1 MRSLKRLGILVAGA
15 YIALVALEAT
25 AWAKAAWLR
34 QAKELGYPAQ
44 NCMYCH
50 TVKLPKK
57 QDFKVEE
64 LNNRG
69 KWLMTEKDK
78 KKAKEIDLQW
88 LKDYPGGKE
97 QK

>member
-1 MRSLKRLGILVAGA
+1 MNRSSKMIVGGVLVAWGLA
-15 YIALVALEAT
+15 SAMVS
-25 AWAKAAWLR
+25 AKPMWVKK
-34 QAKELGYPAQ
+34 AKDMGYPAQ

-57 QDFKVEE
+57 DEAKKE
-64 LNNRG
+64 LNDRG
-69 KWLMTEKDK
+69 KWLVAQMEKK
-78 KKAKEIDLQW
+78 NAKEVDLEW

>member
-1 MRSLKRLGILVAGA
+1 MKSSKMILGSIASAYLAILGVET
-15 YIALVALEAT
+15 LS
-25 AWAKAAWLR
+25 AKPMWVK

-50 TVKLPKK
+50 TEKLPKK
-57 QDFKVEE
+57 EHAKEQ
-64 LNNRG
+64 LNDRG
-69 KWLMTEKDK
+69 KYLVAQMEKQ
-78 KKAKEIDLQW
+78 KAKDVDLNW